1 MVRYGT
7 MAGMLNVFLNNYHSQ
22 EETNSVVG
30 SEPLQDETMD
40 TKDEPATA
48 EEEVRVIPI
57 ISERPRS
64 PVVVDSR
71 PRDLP
76 EKTTPIPINIEMK
89 NPQRGQVTMPDFDVR
104 STISE
109 PIAPQPPVE
118 RTPLIPG
125 RLPASPPGRAVPVIP
140 TQTAGHRTRTD
151 DSVSDSYD
159 VEVTRGTTNQ
169 WQAVRTQPPDVI
181 VARQVSE
188 EETGWFLEYF

>member
-1 MVRYGT
+1 

-22 EETNSVVG
+22 EETNPVAG
-30 SEPLQDETMD
+30 SELLQDETMD
-40 TKDEPATA
+40 TKDEPAPA

-57 ISERPRS
+57 IPERPRS
-64 PVVVDSR
+64 PVVVDAR

-76 EKTTPIPINIEMK
+76 EKTTSIPINIEMK

-109 PIAPQPPVE
+109 PIAPQPPSVE
-118 RTPLIPG
+118 RTPVIPG
-125 RLPASPPGRAVPVIP
+125 RLPASPPGRAVPVIQ
-140 TQTAGHRTRTD
+140 TQTAGHRTRAD